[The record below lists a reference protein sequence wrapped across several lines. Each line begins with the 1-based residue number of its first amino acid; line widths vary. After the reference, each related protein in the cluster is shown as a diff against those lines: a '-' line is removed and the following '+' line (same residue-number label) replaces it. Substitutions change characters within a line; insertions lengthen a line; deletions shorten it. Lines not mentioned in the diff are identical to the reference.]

1 MQCFHYNVNIL
12 TRTNFVYIYFKLK
25 TIPPIYN
32 NVETVINY
40 LLLLIIIIFA
50 NHMYCS
56 SLSDELLLCCTS
68 SP

>member
-12 TRTNFVYIYFKLK
+12 TRTSFVYIYFKLK

-32 NVETVINY
+32 NVETV
-40 LLLLIIIIFA
+40 LLLIIFA